1 MSSDEN
7 PNLQAVAKAPPAWLK
22 RLLPF
27 VFVIGALAVWW
38 SPSGAPS
45 DAPSRACATIT
56 RAEFDAALAA
66 GAVRGTARVAADGKV
81 DMSFGPGV
89 VSCATMKG
97 SAIKPC
103 KRPTDLVIEYT
114 PAGTAPFFV
123 KVPAGSE
130 YRFRVERAP
139 NTCEILER

>member
-1 MSSDEN
+1 M
-7 PNLQAVAKAPPAWLK
+7 
-22 RLLPF
+22 
-27 VFVIGALAVWW
+27 FVIGAIAVWW
-38 SPSGAPS
+38 SPSGAPN

-66 GAVRGTARVAADGKV
+66 GAVRGTARLAADGTS
-81 DMSFGPGV
+81 DMGFGPGV
-89 VSCATMKG
+89 VGCATMKG

-103 KRPTDLVIEYT
+103 RRPTDLVIEYT
-114 PAGTAPFFV
+114 PAGAAPFFV

-130 YRFRVERAP
+130 YRFRIQRAP

>member
-1 MSSDEN
+1 MATDQDPGS
-7 PNLQAVAKAPPAWLK
+7 QAATKAPPAWLK
-22 RLLPF
+22 RLLPL

-38 SPSGAPS
+38 SPSGAPG
-45 DAPSRACATIT
+45 DAPSRACAEIS

-66 GAVRGTARVAADGKV
+66 GAVRGTARAAADGT
-81 DMSFGPGV
+81 MEMNFGPGV
-89 VSCATMKG
+89 VSCATAKG

-114 PAGTAPFFV
+114 SAAAAPFFV
-123 KVPAGSE
+123 KVPAGAE
-130 YRFRVERAP
+130 YRFRGGRGP

>member
-1 MSSDEN
+1 MATGGNSDTK
-7 PNLQAVAKAPPAWLK
+7 AAAKAPPAWLK
-22 RLLPF
+22 RVLPF
-27 VFVIGALAVWW
+27 AFVIGALAVWW
-38 SPSGAPS
+38 SPSGAPG
-45 DAPSRACATIT
+45 DAPSRPCATIT
-56 RAEFDAALAA
+56 RADFDAALAS
-66 GAVRGTARVAADGKV
+66 GAVRGSARAAADGTM

-114 PAGTAPFFV
+114 PAGAAPFFV

-130 YRFRVERAP
+130 YRFRIERAP
-139 NTCEILER
+139 NTCEVLER